1 MYSSPI
7 NNSEELRDRIC
18 NACKLLVIESKGKR
32 KKEILQRKS
41 SNRKK
46 IKLLSNST
54 KNQNKFYSL
63 LSLSVIQSKLF
74 FSFFFFARSK
84 FSWEYEKILFL
95 SYFGHCRQRSKF
107 NEDYKRIYFLT
118 A

>member
-74 FSFFFFARSK
+74 FSFFFLLDQSFHGNMRKSCFYHTLGIVDNAVNSMK
-84 FSWEYEKILFL
+84 IIKEYIF
-95 SYFGHCRQRSKF
+95 
-107 NEDYKRIYFLT
+107 
-118 A
+118 